1 MREQIKREL
10 NNTWDR
16 IAFDII
22 GEEGNEVSGDE
33 VRDVARDQFFMTCE
47 NEDVREF
54 WRNMSYKE
62 QEKILVEVFSDDCYS
77 W

>member
-10 NNTWDR
+10 KNTWNG

-22 GEEGNEVSGDE
+22 GEEGNEVSGEE
-33 VRDVARDQFFMTCE
+33 VRDVVRDQFFMACE
-47 NEDVREF
+47 DEELREF